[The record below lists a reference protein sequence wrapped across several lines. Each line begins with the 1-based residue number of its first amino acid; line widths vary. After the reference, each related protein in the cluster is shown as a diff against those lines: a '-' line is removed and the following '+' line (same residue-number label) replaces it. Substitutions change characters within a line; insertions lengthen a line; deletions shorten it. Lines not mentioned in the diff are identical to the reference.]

1 MKKASPSVIPAET
14 SIVLSK
20 DFGQLIKHARKA
32 ANIPIDQAAMLCG
45 VSKQFLSDLEH
56 GKPSIQ
62 FEKAVSVAL
71 QLGIELVARPRGL
84 SALKSGKRDQS

>member
-1 MKKASPSVIPAET
+1 MKTESSSVISTEA

-20 DFGQLIKHARKA
+20 DLGKLIKNARKA

-71 QLGIELVARPRGL
+71 QLGIELIARPRGL
-84 SALKSGKRDQS
+84 SALKSGNGNES

>member
-1 MKKASPSVIPAET
+1 MKIPSPSVIPEET

-20 DFGQLIKHARKA
+20 DLGNLIKNARKA
-32 ANIPIDQAAMLCG
+32 SNIPIDQAAMLCG

-62 FEKAVSVAL
+62 FEKAVAVAL
-71 QLGIELVARPRGL
+71 QLGIELIARPRGL
-84 SALKSGKRDQS
+84 SALESGNRVER

>member
-1 MKKASPSVIPAET
+1 MKTNSLSLIPAES

-20 DFGQLIKHARKA
+20 DLGQLIKNARKA
-32 ANIPIDQAAMLCG
+32 SNIPIDQAAMLCG

-71 QLGIELVARPRGL
+71 QLGIELIARPRGL
-84 SALKSGKRDQS
+84 SALKSDNGDES